1 MEEIEAIL
9 LKVLSDLAAL
19 PEDDMGIA
27 LFGKRL
33 SVLSPEDAAHF
44 FELLYRR
51 NPQELVTKRV
61 RHMLINPEGLKR
73 VLGVDACRHIYLASL
88 KFGYTRISRLFTDL
102 PPYRKGLAGY
112 DKEEEVKME
121 HISLGQRRA
130 MSKRNIKDTIDRLL
144 SDPDPVVIGNILNNP
159 RVTEREVL
167 KIASKR
173 PNSPGILKL
182 LSSHRVWSKR
192 YAVIKA
198 IAQNPY
204 TPPRI
209 SVALLELM
217 MSQDLRRLAD
227 DATVHPQVS
236 LSAKDLLNER
246 DKRNM

>member
-1 MEEIEAIL
+1 MEEIEELL

-19 PEDDMGIA
+19 PEDEMGIA
-27 LFGKRL
+27 LLGKRL
-33 SVLSPEDAAHF
+33 SALSPEDAAHF
-44 FELLYRR
+44 FELLYNR
-51 NPQELVTKRV
+51 NPQELVIKRV
-61 RHMLINPEGLKR
+61 RHMLINPEALKR
-73 VLGVDACRHIYLASL
+73 ALGAPACRQIYLAAL
-88 KFGYTRISRLFTDL
+88 KFGYTKISRLFTDL

-112 DKEEEVKME
+112 DKEEEMKME
-121 HISLGQRRA
+121 HISLGQRRS

-144 SDPDPVVIGNILNNP
+144 SDPDPMVIGNILNNP

-173 PNSPGILKL
+173 PNSPAILAL

-204 TPPRI
+204 TQPRI

-217 MSQDLRRLAD
+217 LSQDLKRIAD
-227 DATVHPQVS
+227 DSTVHPQVS

-246 DKRNM
+246 EKRHM